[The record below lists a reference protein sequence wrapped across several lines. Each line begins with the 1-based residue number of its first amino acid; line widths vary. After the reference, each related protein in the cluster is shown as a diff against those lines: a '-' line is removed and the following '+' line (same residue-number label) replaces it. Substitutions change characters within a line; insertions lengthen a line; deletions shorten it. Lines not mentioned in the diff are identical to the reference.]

1 MQAQF
6 LTFCLGLF
14 IFFQLNQT
22 ITRLASLFTG
32 NVTEGSANFMTLWKE
47 IQLMMYNLE
56 QMGNITFTA
65 SSWAELFS
73 VKDTLTDL
81 VLNHSRSWE
90 PVLDMLNE
98 NYLGSR

>member
-1 MQAQF
+1 M
-6 LTFCLGLF
+6 
-14 IFFQLNQT
+14 
-22 ITRLASLFTG
+22 FTG
-32 NVTEGSANFMTLWKE
+32 SVTEGSVNFVILWKE

-56 QMGNITFTA
+56 QMGNITA

-81 VLNHSRSWE
+81 VLNRSRSWE
-90 PVLDMLNE
+90 PVLEMLNE

>member
-1 MQAQF
+1 M
-6 LTFCLGLF
+6 
-14 IFFQLNQT
+14 
-22 ITRLASLFTG
+22 FTG
-32 NVTEGSANFMTLWKE
+32 SVTEGSANFVILWKE

-56 QMGNITFTA
+56 QMGNITA

-81 VLNHSRSWE
+81 VLNRSRSWE

>member
-1 MQAQF
+1 M
-6 LTFCLGLF
+6 
-14 IFFQLNQT
+14 
-22 ITRLASLFTG
+22 FTG
-32 NVTEGSANFMTLWKE
+32 SVTEGSVNFVILWKE

-56 QMGNITFTA
+56 QMGNITA

-81 VLNHSRSWE
+81 VLNRSRSWE